1 MAQAVDVPKVYRGL
15 LLDQPDPAGLLGGLQ
30 SGLGDIFGS
39 VELRQ
44 FRTADKKSAD
54 R

>member
-15 LLDQPDPAGLLGGLQ
+15 LLDQLVPAGVLGGLQ
-30 SGLGDIFGS
+30 SGLGGAAGRA
-39 VELRQ
+39 ELRQ
-44 FRTADKKSAD
+44 FRMADKKSAD